1 MCDLIGQKPIVYY
14 TSRTKMASGPRAIN
28 KTGYCS
34 ANNDFR
40 KAKKQNRLLT
50 QPFLILKSVGFHILL
65 QSVTTRYCHNFKS
78 YKVQS
83 WWNTV
88 SISRRCQIAEKDNN
102 CVNLMV

>member
-50 QPFLILKSVGFHILL
+50 RPFLILKSVGFHILL